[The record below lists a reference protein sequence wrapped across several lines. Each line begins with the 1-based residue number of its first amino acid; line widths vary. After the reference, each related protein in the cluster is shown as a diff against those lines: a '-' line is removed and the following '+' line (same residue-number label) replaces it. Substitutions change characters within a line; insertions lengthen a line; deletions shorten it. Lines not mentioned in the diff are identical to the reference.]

1 MAPTFRLQI
10 ITPNRTFYDDEAESL
25 VITTSEGEM
34 GILARHI
41 PIVVPLVV
49 GKIIIKRNDQYK
61 TAAASEGFIKVD
73 PEYTRVVMDSVE
85 WPEEI
90 DVQRAEA
97 AKKRAEERIES
108 KEDHVDIDRAKAAL
122 CRATNRLNVVE
133 QS

>member
-25 VITTSEGEM
+25 VVTTTEGEM

-49 GKIIIKRNDQYK
+49 GKIIIKRNGQSR

-73 PEYTRVVMDSVE
+73 SEYTRIVMDAVE

-90 DVQRAEA
+90 DVERAKAAKERAEKLLESGESHVDISRAEA
-97 AKKRAEERIES
+97 ALQRAN
-108 KEDHVDIDRAKAAL
+108 A
-122 CRATNRLNVVE
+122 RLKVAG

>member
-25 VITTSEGEM
+25 VVTTTEGEM

-41 PIVVPLVV
+41 PIVVQLVV
-49 GKIIIKRNDQYK
+49 GKIIIKRNDQSK
-61 TAAASEGFIKVD
+61 VAAASDGFIKVD
-73 PEYTRVVMDSVE
+73 PEYTRIVMDSVE

-97 AKKRAEERIES
+97 AKKRAEKLIES

-122 CRATNRLNVVE
+122 RRAENRLNVVE